1 MSNMTNIEILRKE
14 AIKLLENGKLK
25 GSNAVFVKQI
35 SKYTKKKLNELSTK
49 QYNWLK
55 DIVGVE
61 ELYTLMDETIHDL
74 DSIDNEK
81 LQNADD
87 LEKED

>member
-1 MSNMTNIEILRKE
+1 MTNIEILRKE

>member
-1 MSNMTNIEILRKE
+1 MTNIEILRKE

-74 DSIDNEK
+74 DCIDNEK